1 MPQSLRSFIAVEISP
16 NVRAR
21 AAKLIQELR
30 VTDANVSWV
39 QPQSLHLTLVFLG
52 DIQMLDVPA
61 LCEAMNHAVADLPPF
76 DLEVRGAGAFPD
88 AARPRTIWL
97 GVGQGT
103 EEMVTLHAALEDALI
118 DVGYRPE
125 GRRYRPHL
133 TLGRVR
139 QAPRDSAPLLR
150 LLEDRREFL
159 TDVMS
164 VADITLFSSQLTRD
178 GPVYD
183 PLGTAELRGK

>member
-1 MPQSLRSFIAVEISP
+1 MPQTLRSFIAVEISP

-21 AAKLIQELR
+21 AAKLIQELS
-30 VTDANVSWV
+30 VTDAKVSWV
-39 QPQSLHLTLVFLG
+39 QPQNLHLTLVFLG
-52 DIQMLDVPA
+52 DIQMLEVPA
-61 LCEAMNHAVADLPPF
+61 LCEAMNRAVADLPPF

-88 AARPRTIWL
+88 ATRPRTIWL

-103 EEMVTLHAALEDALI
+103 EEMVALHAALQDALI
-118 DVGYRPE
+118 DLGYRPE

-139 QAPRDSAPLLR
+139 QAPQNSAPLIQ
-150 LLEDRREFL
+150 LLEQRRDYL
-159 TDVMS
+159 ADVMS
-164 VADITLFSSQLTRD
+164 VADITLFSSELTRE

-183 PLGTAELRGK
+183 PLGDAELRGR

>member
-1 MPQSLRSFIAVEISP
+1 MPQPLRSFIAVEISP

-21 AAKLIQELR
+21 AARLIQELS
-30 VTDANVSWV
+30 VTDAKVSWV
-39 QPQSLHLTLVFLG
+39 QPQNLHLTLAFLG
-52 DIQMLDVPA
+52 DIQMLEVPA
-61 LCEAMNHAVADLPPF
+61 LCEAMNRAVAEMPPF

-88 AARPRTIWL
+88 ADRPRTIWL
-97 GVGQGT
+97 GVGYGT
-103 EEMVTLHAALEDALI
+103 EEMVALHASLEEALI

-139 QAPRDSAPLLR
+139 QAPRNSAPLIK
-150 LLEDRREFL
+150 LLEDRRDFIA
-159 TDVMS
+159 DVMS
-164 VADITLFSSQLTRD
+164 VADITLFSSELTRN

-183 PLGTAELRGK
+183 ALGEAELGGR